1 MQELRSTEIL
11 DKEILNDAAKK
22 AENIK
27 RKTDEEISQVLASVD
42 ENVAIAEK
50 DKKAYYTEKLNSFIK
65 DKKAAAPLEKQ
76 RMEVSFIQKS
86 IMLKINKYLSSLSEK
101 KRLELVLKQIPA
113 EFIKQNKN
121 LIAYIYGFDFEAAKK
136 ALAKEY
142 KSEIKDYKQT
152 DFGKLVPEEAYSLD
166 KENLKGIILETEDKN
181 YRYRLTTSEVLGI
194 VLDKNRAELAQSLFG
209 ADFSADFGGSN

>member
-27 RKTDEEISQVLASVD
+27 RKTDEEISQVIASVD

-50 DKKAYYTEKLNSFIK
+50 DKEAYYVEKLNSFIK

-101 KRLELVLKQIPA
+101 KRLELVLKQIPS

-121 LIAYIYGFDFEAAKK
+121 LVAYIYGFDFEAAKK
-136 ALAKEY
+136 VLAKEY
-142 KSEIKDYKQT
+142 KNEIKDYKQT

-166 KENLKGIILETEDKN
+166 KENLQGIILETEDKN

-209 ADFSADFGGSN
+209 ADFSADFGGNN

>member
-1 MQELRSTEIL
+1 MQELRSTDIL

-22 AENIK
+22 VENIT
-27 RKTDEEISQVLASVD
+27 RKTDEEISQVIASVD

-50 DKKAYYTEKLNSFIK
+50 DKEAYYAEKLNSFIK

-86 IMLKINKYLSSLSEK
+86 IMLKINQYLSSLPEK
-101 KRLELVLKQIPA
+101 KRLELVLKQIPS
-113 EFIKQNKN
+113 EYIKQNKN
-121 LIAYIYGFDFEAAKK
+121 LVAYIYGFDFDAAKK

-142 KSEIKDYKQT
+142 KNEIKDYKKT

-209 ADFSADFGGSN
+209 GNN

>member
-50 DKKAYYTEKLNSFIK
+50 DKEAYYAEKLNSFIK

-86 IMLKINKYLSSLSEK
+86 IMLKINQYLSSLPEK
-101 KRLELVLKQIPA
+101 KRLELVLKQIPS
-113 EFIKQNKN
+113 EYIKQNKN
-121 LIAYIYGFDFEAAKK
+121 LVAYIYGFDFDAAKK

-142 KSEIKDYKQT
+142 KTEIKDYKKT
-152 DFGKLVPEEAYSLD
+152 DFGKFVPEEAYSLD

-209 ADFSADFGGSN
+209 GSN

>member
-27 RKTDEEISQVLASVD
+27 RKTDEEISQVIASVD

-50 DKKAYYTEKLNSFIK
+50 DKEAYYTEKLNSFIK

-86 IMLKINKYLSSLSEK
+86 IMLKINKYLSSLPEK
-101 KRLELVLKQIPA
+101 KRLELVLKQIPS
-113 EFIKQNKN
+113 EVIKQNKN

-142 KSEIKDYKQT
+142 KNEIKDYKQT

-166 KENLKGIILETEDKN
+166 KENLQGIILESEDKN

-209 ADFSADFGGSN
+209 GNN

>member
-50 DKKAYYTEKLNSFIK
+50 DKEAYYAEKLNSFIK

-86 IMLKINKYLSSLSEK
+86 IMLKINQYLSSLPEK
-101 KRLELVLKQIPA
+101 KRLELVLKQIPS
-113 EFIKQNKN
+113 EYIKQNKN
-121 LIAYIYGFDFEAAKK
+121 LVAYIYGFDFEMRK
-136 ALAKEY
+136 
-142 KSEIKDYKQT
+142 
-152 DFGKLVPEEAYSLD
+152 
-166 KENLKGIILETEDKN
+166 
-181 YRYRLTTSEVLGI
+181 
-194 VLDKNRAELAQSLFG
+194 
-209 ADFSADFGGSN
+209 

>member
-27 RKTDEEISQVLASVD
+27 RKTDEEISQVIASVD

-50 DKKAYYTEKLNSFIK
+50 DKEAYYAEKLNSFIK

-86 IMLKINKYLSSLSEK
+86 IMLKINQYLSSLPEK
-101 KRLELVLKQIPA
+101 KRLELVLKQIPS
-113 EFIKQNKN
+113 EYIKQNKN
-121 LIAYIYGFDFEAAKK
+121 LVAYIYGFDFDAAKK

-142 KSEIKDYKQT
+142 KTEIKDYKKT

-209 ADFSADFGGSN
+209 GNN

>member
-1 MQELRSTEIL
+1 MQELRSTDIL

-22 AENIK
+22 VENIK
-27 RKTDEEISQVLASVD
+27 RKTDEEISQVIASVD

-50 DKKAYYTEKLNSFIK
+50 DKEAYYAEKLNSFIK

-86 IMLKINKYLSSLSEK
+86 IMLKINQYLSSLPEK
-101 KRLELVLKQIPA
+101 KRLELVLKQIPS
-113 EFIKQNKN
+113 EYIKQNKN
-121 LIAYIYGFDFEAAKK
+121 LVAYIYGFDFDAAKK

-142 KSEIKDYKQT
+142 KNEIKDYKKT
-152 DFGKLVPEEAYSLD
+152 DFGKLVPAEAYSLD

-209 ADFSADFGGSN
+209 GNN